1 MLTLYTDSAT
11 QTIELG
17 QKIGS
22 FLQKG
27 DIIALQGTLAAG
39 KTTFTKGIAK
49 ALEIEEDV
57 TSPTFTLIS
66 EYAGKMPLYHMDVY
80 RLDTAEDFIDL
91 GAEELLY
98 GDGIS
103 VIEWSEKILSELP
116 KNSIFIKLETL
127 PGDNSEKRK
136 ICIENW
142 KYGTLNL

>member
-1 MLTLYTDSAT
+1 
-11 QTIELG
+11 
-17 QKIGS
+17 
-22 FLQKG
+22 
-27 DIIALQGTLAAG
+27 
-39 KTTFTKGIAK
+39 
-49 ALEIEEDV
+49 
-57 TSPTFTLIS
+57 PTFTLIS